1 MKPPRIAKVTR
12 PTPKGIF
19 PRKRL
24 FRLLDRMRERPVI
37 WVSGPPGCGKTT
49 LISSYLDARDLPWL
63 WYQLDEG
70 DSDLATFFYYLGLAA
85 QKTSQPK
92 HPPLPL
98 LTPEYLAG
106 IPTFTLRYFENL
118 YQRQKVPSVM
128 IFDNYQEV
136 PGDSSLHGAIL
147 QALSRIPER
156 LNVILISR
164 GDPPPS
170 FARLHANQQMEILG
184 WNDLRLTLQEFR
196 GIVRLGAKE
205 MPAPEMIRRLH
216 GTADGWAAGLVL
228 MLERAKIEGIALK
241 EVGKLTPEEIF
252 HYFGSEIFDRADE
265 EVQEFL
271 LKTALFPRMSAK
283 MAEAL
288 TGLPSAARIL
298 ATLSRNHYFTER
310 RFHVEPLYEYHP
322 LFREFL
328 LSRAQETLPG
338 QSLSALYSRAAQL
351 LESAGQ
357 PEEAVR
363 LLQGAGLWEEMVPF
377 ILKHAPGLLNHGR
390 NRPLEEWLA
399 TLPQD
404 VLENHPWLLYWL
416 GACRLPIH
424 PLSARTLFEKSL
436 ERFRRE
442 GNPTGMFLSWAG
454 IVQAIF
460 NGFDDFKPLDRW
472 IPLLGEL
479 TQECREYPSK
489 EVESQVACSMFIAL
503 VLRQPGHPAMKAWTE
518 KVLKSIDH
526 LPTTAAKMQISF
538 RLVFYRLHVGDFP
551 GASVALDSL
560 RQWSRSPDVSSI
572 AQLTGKLGEAMYHR
586 YTGGHEECL
595 KAVSAGLELSRT
607 TGVHMLDH
615 VLMYHGTASAMDA
628 NDFQEAERFLER
640 MASSSENFKPWDKSF
655 FHLLMTRE
663 AMHRADLG
671 QASLQVE
678 LALKFSKGVGYP
690 HNIASCHLLMAL
702 TLHERKKD
710 REAADHLA
718 CALRIFRRFKSK
730 NFEFCA
736 LLAEALFALDRGEE
750 AQGLLS
756 LRKAFALGRE
766 GGYLYTFIDF
776 PGAMARLCTRAL
788 EEGMEVAYVQDLIRK
803 GNLTPDQGSIPPE
816 NWPWPLKVF
825 TLGRFEIFRDGKPI
839 QFPRKIQQ
847 KPLAMLKVLIAL
859 GGREVRDDQIAD
871 LLWPESE
878 GDTSHMSFISTLH
891 RLRQLLGHEK
901 AIQYR
906 DGRVALD
913 DRFCW
918 VDVRAFERLA
928 EEAQARWKKGL
939 TDKAIQLSEKAM
951 EMYTGAFLPGDMDQP
966 WSLSLRERLKG
977 KLLGTVNRLAD
988 ERCRLGQWEKAAEY
1002 YQKGLEINDLIEEF
1016 YQNLMDCHLHL
1027 GKKAEA
1033 LAVFQR
1039 CTRTL
1044 SAALGIEPSAKTRAR
1059 YGSLLAGDQEIVKR
1073 AAGPKK

>member
-1 MKPPRIAKVTR
+1 MRPPRIAKVTR

-136 PGDSSLHGAIL
+136 PADSSFHGAIL
-147 QALSRIPER
+147 QALSRIPDR

-184 WNDLRLTLQEFR
+184 WNDLRLTLEECR
-196 GIVRLGAKE
+196 GFIRLSAKE
-205 MPAPEMIRRLH
+205 VPAPEMIRHLH

-228 MLERAKIEGIALK
+228 MLERAKVEGLALK
-241 EVGKLTPEEIF
+241 EIGKLTPEEIF

-271 LKTALFPRMSAK
+271 LKSALFPRMTAK

-298 ATLSRNHYFTER
+298 ATLSRDHYFTER
-310 RFHVEPLYEYHP
+310 RFHTEPLYEYHP

-328 LSRAQETLPG
+328 LSRAQEKPPG
-338 QSLSALYSRAAQL
+338 QGLSALYSRAAQIM
-351 LESAGQ
+351 ENAGQ
-357 PEEAVR
+357 PEEAVK

-377 ILKHAPGLLNHGR
+377 ILKYAPGLLNHGR
-390 NRPLEEWLA
+390 NRPLEEWLVA
-399 TLPQD
+399 LPQE
-404 VLENHPWLLYWL
+404 VLENHP
-416 GACRLPIH
+416 C
-424 PLSARTLFEKSL
+424 
-436 ERFRRE
+436 
-442 GNPTGMFLSWAG
+442 
-454 IVQAIF
+454 
-460 NGFDDFKPLDRW
+460 
-472 IPLLGEL
+472 
-479 TQECREYPSK
+479 
-489 EVESQVACSMFIAL
+489 QVAGSMFIAL
-503 VLRQPGHPAMKAWTE
+503 LLRQPGHPAMKTWTE
-518 KVLKSIDH
+518 KVLKSIDY
-526 LPTTAAKMQISF
+526 LPSTSDKMQISF

-551 GASVALDSL
+551 GASVALDLL
-560 RQWSRSPDVSSI
+560 RQLSRSPEASSI
-572 AQLTGKLGEAMYHR
+572 AQLSGKLGEAMYHR
-586 YTGGHEECL
+586 YTGRHEECL
-595 KAVSAGLELSRT
+595 KAVSAGLEFSRT

-615 VLMYHGTASAMDA
+615 VLIYHGTASAMDG
-628 NDFQEAERFLER
+628 NDFQEAERFLVR
-640 MASSSENFKPWDKSF
+640 MAASSENFKPWDKSF
-655 FHLLMTRE
+655 YHLLMTRE
-663 AMHRADLG
+663 ALHRADLG

-678 LALKFSKGVGYP
+678 LALKFSKGVGYL

-702 TLHERKKD
+702 VLHEQKKD

-718 CALRIFRRFKSK
+718 CALRIFRGFKSQ
-730 NFEFCA
+730 NFEFCV
-736 LLAEALFALDRGEE
+736 LLAEAFFALDRGEE

-756 LRKAFALGRE
+756 VRKAFALGRE
-766 GGYLYTFIDF
+766 GGYLPTFIDF
-776 PGAMARLCTRAL
+776 PDAMARLCTRAL
-788 EEGMEVAYVQDLIRK
+788 EEGIEVAYVQDLIRK
-803 GNLTPDQGSIPPE
+803 GNLTPEKDTIPPE

-825 TLGRFEIFRDGKPI
+825 TLGRFEILRDGRPI

-859 GGREVRDDQIAD
+859 GGREVRDDQVAD

-878 GDTSHMSFISTLH
+878 GDTAHMSFISTLH

-901 AIQYR
+901 AVQYR

-913 DRFCW
+913 GRFCW
-918 VDVRAFERLA
+918 VDVRAFERMA
-928 EEAQARWKKGL
+928 EEAQARWKKGM
-939 TDKAIQLSEKAM
+939 TDQAIQLSEKAL
-951 EMYTGAFLPGDMDQP
+951 EMYGGAFLPGDMDQP

-1016 YQNLMDCHLHL
+1016 YQNLMDCYLHL

-1044 SAALGIEPSAKTRAR
+1044 SAALGIEPSAKTRAM
-1059 YGSLLAGDQEIVKR
+1059 YNFLLAGDQKIGKR
-1073 AAGPKK
+1073 AAGPNK